1 MPDKKL
7 HRRLENLFAGR
18 RPGATDPPP
27 PPAPP
32 PPTEPPAAGAPIPAE
47 AAPRL
52 LGWTWEADEA
62 GRYTFCSPEITT
74 VLGYAPEEILGQAL
88 TNLLIEDPLQGAEDS
103 GVRERVR
110 GAIRQTQQLTAR
122 RL

>member
-1 MPDKKL
+1 MPEKKL
-7 HRRLENLFAGR
+7 PRRLENLFADR
-18 RPGATDPPP
+18 RPVAKDPPP
-27 PPAPP
+27 PPAPT
-32 PPTEPPAAGAPIPAE
+32 PTTDPPAAGAPIPAE

-88 TNLLIEDPLQGAEDS
+88 TNLLVEDPLQGAEDS
-103 GVRERVR
+103 GVRERVME
-110 GAIRQTQQLTAR
+110 AIHKAHPLTNIR
-122 RL
+122 